1 MKKSRKTI
9 LIAIVALLTLCIGGI
24 AAMVVIKICPPE
36 GPWPQPPWC
45 ENSPFSTPFEILQVD
60 EEHTTQS
67 EFIAYGEGLQY
78 LEEPRIY
85 ITWAQGDDVLEKIPS
100 TDFMWTV
107 IWRTEGNV
115 TIFTKQEIRDFQ
127 KQGVRYVGYLAEP
140 VHQWDSKPLSL
151 PDFATVDIDGNL
163 IHVQKPGMG
172 DFASEQYWMNQID
185 PGWQDFLI
193 NQTLEVIDL
202 GIEGVL
208 VDEATFNAKVIEL
221 AQGTFDDISNEKFTD
236 YLRNKYTTEQ
246 LNEYFGILDINQ
258 FNLKDYILTNLSED
272 WNTAQPP
279 SPMVYEFQQFQLI
292 ETDAFYRK
300 FYKAVKE
307 YGEQNGRHI
316 FFTISIGEYDLQK
329 LPTDYLDD
337 YITGEEFY
345 FSTNSRP
352 ARAST
357 RNKLLEGF
365 APYRIVRVEI
375 ENEVGYIPLETD
387 DLFKYIFADIYSSG
401 GRMIVEEGS
410 FLTMYRDGIYVQESD
425 SIKYDIEEAAKY
437 VNFAVDHKDLFNL
450 EEPATVAV
458 VRSEASIK
466 GGNWAMPVEERNV
479 WTMLDVGGVADMLL
493 NLNIPFN
500 MLYSGDEDLFMDR
513 LTLDELQQYEV
524 VIFPAVFMLSDSEVD
539 AVIQYVNGG
548 GRVLMISDFATH
560 DLYGHLA
567 TRNEITPYRNAGQY
581 NVGNGIWLTVTSN
594 LGEKYLTS
602 DNYTTLLPTNRE
614 SNDPILMEFQTNINK
629 LHQPEITTDAP
640 TTVNI
645 RRYGDSNRLVLH
657 IVNYDFDEAKD
668 EFSPTG
674 DISMNVDTEG
684 LSISQAIVY
693 DFETGT
699 IQNIPVSM
707 NEGLAEFIVPS
718 VYAYSI
724 VELLP

>member
-1 MKKSRKTI
+1 
-9 LIAIVALLTLCIGGI
+9 
-24 AAMVVIKICPPE
+24 
-36 GPWPQPPWC
+36 
-45 ENSPFSTPFEILQVD
+45 
-60 EEHTTQS
+60 
-67 EFIAYGEGLQY
+67 
-78 LEEPRIY
+78 
-85 ITWAQGDDVLEKIPS
+85 
-100 TDFMWTV
+100 
-107 IWRTEGNV
+107 
-115 TIFTKQEIRDFQ
+115 
-127 KQGVRYVGYLAEP
+127 
-140 VHQWDSKPLSL
+140 
-151 PDFATVDIDGNL
+151 
-163 IHVQKPGMG
+163 
-172 DFASEQYWMNQID
+172 
-185 PGWQDFLI
+185 
-193 NQTLEVIDL
+193 
-202 GIEGVL
+202 
-208 VDEATFNAKVIEL
+208 
-221 AQGTFDDISNEKFTD
+221 
-236 YLRNKYTTEQ
+236 
-246 LNEYFGILDINQ
+246 
-258 FNLKDYILTNLSED
+258 
-272 WNTAQPP
+272 
-279 SPMVYEFQQFQLI
+279 
-292 ETDAFYRK
+292 
-300 FYKAVKE
+300 
-307 YGEQNGRHI
+307 
-316 FFTISIGEYDLQK
+316 
-329 LPTDYLDD
+329 
-337 YITGEEFY
+337 
-345 FSTNSRP
+345 
-352 ARAST
+352 
-357 RNKLLEGF
+357 
-365 APYRIVRVEI
+365 
-375 ENEVGYIPLETD
+375 
-387 DLFKYIFADIYSSG
+387 
-401 GRMIVEEGS
+401 MIVEEGS